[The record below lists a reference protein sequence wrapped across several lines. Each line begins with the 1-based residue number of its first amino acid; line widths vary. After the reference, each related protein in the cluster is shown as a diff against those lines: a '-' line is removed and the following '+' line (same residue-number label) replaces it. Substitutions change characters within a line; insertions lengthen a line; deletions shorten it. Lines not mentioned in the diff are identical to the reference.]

1 MVVLAFLTTLAAIG
15 WVIVRAFDLHS
26 FCKSY
31 LPAFCLLIAS
41 AVLALLAAVVFIAVI
56 KKVESD
62 NSNDV
67 SSSQTSLELE
77 VEKLAPNYA
86 WYLVLIAAIANIV
99 AGVLVFL
106 DRKES
111 AYQNMGDKTSL
122 NGETYQ

>member
-1 MVVLAFLTTLAAIG
+1 M
-15 WVIVRAFDLHS
+15 
-26 FCKSY
+26 
-31 LPAFCLLIAS
+31 
-41 AVLALLAAVVFIAVI
+41 LALLAAVVFIAVI